1 MAHPMAHTVERK
13 VEYRGARWV
22 RVDLHLHSPGAF
34 SFTFPSGLD
43 ASQRDQVVAQYVRQL
58 KQQGIE
64 IAAITDYQQIRTHWF
79 EPIREAARKE
89 GIYVYPGVELS
100 FGAGTGGK
108 YGLHVLA
115 IFSYNA
121 DVTQI
126 NRAIDKL
133 LDDKAN
139 KPLVDA
145 DGNHRDLAPKESLIT
160 CLRRLRQETSC
171 LIIFPHPNDSSGLFD
186 SFTAGEAAEILAEI
200 RPEAIEEPRDKD
212 YCRRLRSTQRI
223 SDEVLARIACVRFS
237 DNHSIDKIGTKRRPD
252 DTRRA
257 TYLKL
262 SVLDNLNA
270 IRLALRDHEILVY
283 VGEKPKP
290 IHTRLEAVEIEG
302 SGFLG
307 NFRLALSPELN
318 VLIGGRGVGKS
329 ALLEV
334 MRYGLDLP
342 AYAPTEYREGLVRH
356 ALGSGGKV
364 TLWLRQVLNE
374 GVERTY
380 RIERVWGEEAQVYEL
395 DSAGAHPVDLPVS
408 DMLGEQDR
416 PLFFGQRELYEVAQ
430 SPKLRRA
437 LLDDL
442 VGRTA
447 RQKIREIER
456 LQQDLRRNARRLL
469 ELQEKRARRE
479 EVERQLKEIDH
490 ELRLFEQHGVAEK
503 LQEETALT
511 RDDER
516 LKRTEAIPD
525 ELGQEWQELRDRWQ
539 ERLRGALADLSQ
551 AESRQKDLL
560 QQDASQAIRELQ
572 ENLSLLFT
580 QGMELVQRSREKLAD
595 VRQRWDEG
603 RRALDEELRRIR
615 QELGAQA
622 LDPARLVQLTREKAQ
637 LEQELTLLQQA
648 EVEAAELEK
657 QRKEFL
663 QNLRNARR
671 EAFRLREERARE
683 ITERIKQR
691 VKVEVHYGGQRKE
704 YAEALVNF
712 FGGSR
717 IPRKDLESIAENE
730 QIADGMALA
739 ELARQ
744 SKEELVTKTGL
755 SEAQAQRLLDFLN
768 QDESRWYELE
778 LLAPEDEVKV
788 SLRVNDRWLELEK
801 LSAGQR
807 ATAMLL
813 ILLTQEQ
820 HPLVIDQPEDDL
832 DNRFI
837 YEDVVRLLREQKGK
851 RQVIAATHNPNIPVL
866 AHAELIVALEAESDR
881 VRIAAQGGMDH
892 PEVQEQV
899 RRVMEGGEEAF
910 RRRAEKYGV
919 DLGV

>member
-1 MAHPMAHTVERK
+1 MNHDPLRLERK
-13 VEYRGARWV
+13 FEGARWV
-22 RVDLHLHSPGAF
+22 RVDLHLHSPGAS
-34 SFTFPSGLD
+34 SFTFPPGVD
-43 ASQRDQVVAQYVRQL
+43 AKQPDQVVAQYVEQL

-64 IAAITDYQQIRTHWF
+64 IAAITDYQQIRTEWF
-79 EPIREAARKE
+79 LPIQEAALKE

-100 FGAGTGGK
+100 FGGATGGK

-115 IFSYNA
+115 IFPFDA
-121 DVTQI
+121 KVEEV
-126 NRAIDKL
+126 NRLIDKL
-133 LDDKAN
+133 DDDSQSLVGLD
-139 KPLVDA
+139 
-145 DGNHRDLAPKESLIT
+145 GRHRDLIPKGRILD
-160 CLRRLRQETSC
+160 CLQRLRRETSC
-171 LIIFPHPNDSSGLFD
+171 LIIFPHPNDSNGLFK
-186 SFTAGEAAEILAEI
+186 SFQPADVAEILAAV
-200 RPEAIEEPRDKD
+200 RPEAIEELSGKD
-212 YCRRLRSTQRI
+212 CERLRSTQRI

-237 DNHSIDKIGTKRRPD
+237 DNHNIEEIGTKRCLDGLP
-252 DTRRA
+252 RA

-262 SVLDNLNA
+262 SVLDNLHA
-270 IRLALRDHEILVY
+270 IRMALRDHEILVH
-283 VGEKPKP
+283 VGEKPRLF
-290 IHTRLEAVEIEG
+290 HTRLEAVGIEG

-307 NFRLALSPELN
+307 NLRLALSPELN

-334 MRYGLDLP
+334 VRYGLDLS
-342 AYAPTEYREGLVRH
+342 AYAPTEYREGLARH

-364 TLWLRQVLNE
+364 TLWLRQVRNE
-374 GVERTY
+374 GVERSY
-380 RIERVWGEEAQVYEL
+380 RIERVWGEEARVYEL
-395 DSAGAHPVDLPVS
+395 DDAGAHHVELPVP
-408 DMLGEQDR
+408 DILGEQDH

-447 RQKIREIER
+447 RQKIREIEKI
-456 LQQDLRRNARRLL
+456 QQDLRRNARRLL
-469 ELQEKRARRE
+469 ELEEKRARRE
-479 EVERQLKEIDH
+479 EVKQRLKEIEH
-490 ELRLFEQHGVAEK
+490 ELRLFKKLGVEEK

-525 ELGQEWQELRDRWQ
+525 ELGKEWQELRDRWQ
-539 ERLRGALADLSQ
+539 ERLQSALADLSQ

-560 QQDASQAIRELQ
+560 QQGASQAIRELQ

-595 VRQRWDEG
+595 VRRRWDEG
-603 RRALDEELRRIR
+603 RRALDEELRRMR
-615 QELGAQA
+615 QELGTQA
-622 LDPARLVQLTREKAQ
+622 LDPDRLVQLTREKAQ
-637 LEQELTLLQQA
+637 LEQELAFLRQA
-648 EVEAAELEK
+648 EEEATELEK
-657 QRKEFL
+657 QRKELL
-663 QNLRNARR
+663 QALRDARR
-671 EAFRLREERARE
+671 EAFRLREERAQE

-691 VKVEVHYGGQRKE
+691 VRVEVHYRGQRKE

-717 IPRKDLESIAENE
+717 ISRKDLESIAENE

-739 ELARQ
+739 ELARKG
-744 SKEELVTKTGL
+744 KEELVDKTGL
-755 SEAQAQRLLDFLN
+755 SEAQVQRLLDFLN

-788 SLRVNDRWLELEK
+788 SLNVNDRWLELEK

-820 HPLVIDQPEDDL
+820 HPLIIDQPEDDL

-837 YEDVVRLLREQKGK
+837 YEDVVRLLREQKGR

-881 VRIAAQGGMDH
+881 ARIAVEGGMDH